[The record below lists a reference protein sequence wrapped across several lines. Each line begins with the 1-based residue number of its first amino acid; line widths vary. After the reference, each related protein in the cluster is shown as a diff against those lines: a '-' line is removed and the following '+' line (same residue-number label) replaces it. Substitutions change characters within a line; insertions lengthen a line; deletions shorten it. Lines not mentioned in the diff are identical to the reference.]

1 MIMQTFYTII
11 KIAPNTMTDDC
22 LSIGLLVCDGS
33 KYWLQFSE
41 DRKNAS
47 KRLMDENAS
56 AVDFIVKQISLHIQK
71 LNKEIIKSN
80 TELFPLNSLLNSEY
94 FSYLNNYSNGLLR
107 FSKPSF
113 LNDVINEEKFLKL
126 FALLIDKNIERGPR
140 VKDIANESF
149 YAAINKNLIKKVE
162 KNIHTKVNINSAT
175 LPSMYFQYEMDCIGL
190 NGAFV
195 GAKSI
200 PFNKS
205 VLTLD
210 KEISHYI
217 ALISLLSTTYN
228 KDVKNNNFFLI
239 ADEPAVIN
247 SPEYNT
253 WENIINNPLFKVV
266 NSEHVNIIVE
276 KVEQTKAKTFL
287 IVSAQ

>member
-1 MIMQTFYTII
+1 MQTFYTII
-11 KIAPNTMTDDC
+11 KIAPNTLTDDC
-22 LSIGLLVCDGS
+22 LSIGLLVYDGR
-33 KYWLQFSE
+33 KYWLQFSME
-41 DRKNAS
+41 RKNAS
-47 KRLMDENAS
+47 KRLMDENAD
-56 AVDFIVKQISLHIQK
+56 AVDFIVNQISLHIKK
-71 LNKEIIKSN
+71 LNKEITKSN
-80 TELFPLNSLLNSEY
+80 TEFFPLNSLLNSEY

-126 FALLIDKNIERGPR
+126 FALLIDKNIEREPK
-140 VKDIANESF
+140 VKDFATEKF
-149 YAAINKNLIKKVE
+149 YATISKNLIKKVE
-162 KNIHTKVNINSAT
+162 KRIHTKVNINSAT

-210 KEISHYI
+210 KDISHYI
-217 ALISLLSTTYN
+217 ALISLLSTKYN
-228 KDVKNNNFFLI
+228 KDFKNNNFFLI
-239 ADEPAVIN
+239 ADEPTVIN
-247 SPEYNT
+247 SPEHKT

-266 NSEHVNIIVE
+266 NSEEVSTIAE
-276 KVEQTKAKTFL
+276 KVEQTNAKTFL
-287 IVSAQ
+287 EVSAQ

>member
-1 MIMQTFYTII
+1 MQTFYTII

-41 DRKNAS
+41 ERKNAS
-47 KRLMDENAS
+47 KRLMDENAD

-71 LNKEIIKSN
+71 VNKEIIKSN
-80 TELFPLNSLLNSEY
+80 TEFFPLNSLLNSEY

-126 FALLIDKNIERGPR
+126 FALLIDKNIEREPK
-140 VKDIANESF
+140 VKDSANEKF
-149 YAAINKNLIKKVE
+149 YEAINKNLIKKVE
-162 KNIHTKVNINSAT
+162 KKIHTKININSAT

-190 NGAFV
+190 NGTFV

-205 VLTLD
+205 VPTLD
-210 KEISHYI
+210 KDISHYI
-217 ALISLLSTTYN
+217 ALISLLSTKYN

-239 ADEPAVIN
+239 ADEPNVIN
-247 SPEYNT
+247 SPEHIT

-266 NSEHVNIIVE
+266 NSEQVNTIAE
-276 KVEQTKAKTFL
+276 KVDQTNAKTFL
-287 IVSAQ
+287 EVSA

>member
-1 MIMQTFYTII
+1 MQTFYTII

-41 DRKNAS
+41 ERKNSS
-47 KRLMDENAS
+47 KRLMDENAD
-56 AVDFIVKQISLHIQK
+56 AVDFIVKQITLQIQK

-80 TELFPLNSLLNSEY
+80 SELFPLNSLLNSDY

-126 FALLIDKNIERGPR
+126 FAILIDKNIEREPK
-140 VKDIANESF
+140 VKDTANDKF

-162 KNIHTKVNINSAT
+162 KKIHTKVNINSAT

-205 VLTLD
+205 VPTLD
-210 KEISHYI
+210 KDISHYI
-217 ALISLLSTTYN
+217 ALISLLSTKYN

-239 ADEPAVIN
+239 ANEPSVIN
-247 SPEYNT
+247 SPEHNT

-266 NSEHVNIIVE
+266 NSEQVNTIAETVE
-276 KVEQTKAKTFL
+276 KTKAKTFL
-287 IVSAQ
+287 KESAQ

>member
-1 MIMQTFYTII
+1 MQTFYTII

-41 DRKNAS
+41 ERKNAS
-47 KRLMDENAS
+47 KRLMDENAD

-126 FALLIDKNIERGPR
+126 FALLIDKNIERKPK
-140 VKDIANESF
+140 VKDTANEKF

-162 KNIHTKVNINSAT
+162 KKIHTKVNINSAT

-205 VLTLD
+205 VPTLD
-210 KEISHYI
+210 KDISHYI
-217 ALISLLSTTYN
+217 ALISLLSTKYN

-239 ADEPAVIN
+239 ADEPTVIN
-247 SPEYNT
+247 SPEHNT

-266 NSEHVNIIVE
+266 NSEEVSTIAE

-287 IVSAQ
+287 EVSAQ

>member
-1 MIMQTFYTII
+1 
-11 KIAPNTMTDDC
+11 MTDDC

-41 DRKNAS
+41 ERKNAS
-47 KRLMDENAS
+47 KRLMDENAD

-71 LNKEIIKSN
+71 LNKEITKSN

-126 FALLIDKNIERGPR
+126 FALLIDKNIEREPK
-140 VKDIANESF
+140 VKDTANEKF

-162 KNIHTKVNINSAT
+162 KKIHTKININSAT

-205 VLTLD
+205 VTTLD
-210 KEISHYI
+210 KDISHYI
-217 ALISLLSTTYN
+217 ALISLLSSKYN

-239 ADEPAVIN
+239 ADEPTVIN
-247 SPEYNT
+247 SPEHNT

-266 NSEHVNIIVE
+266 NSEQVNTIAE

-287 IVSAQ
+287 EVSAQ

>member
-1 MIMQTFYTII
+1 MQTFYTII

-175 LPSMYFQYEMDCIGL
+175 LPAMYFQYEMDCIGL

>member
-1 MIMQTFYTII
+1 
-11 KIAPNTMTDDC
+11 MTDDC

-41 DRKNAS
+41 ERKNAS
-47 KRLMDENAS
+47 KRLMDENAD

-126 FALLIDKNIERGPR
+126 FALLIDKNIEREPK
-140 VKDIANESF
+140 VKDTANEKF

-162 KNIHTKVNINSAT
+162 KKIHTKVNINSST

-205 VLTLD
+205 APTLD
-210 KEISHYI
+210 KDISHYI
-217 ALISLLSTTYN
+217 ALISLLSTKYN

-239 ADEPAVIN
+239 ADEPTVIN
-247 SPEYNT
+247 SPEHNT

-266 NSEHVNIIVE
+266 NSEQVNTIAE

-287 IVSAQ
+287 EVSAQ

>member
-1 MIMQTFYTII
+1 MQTFYTII

-41 DRKNAS
+41 ERKNTS
-47 KRLMDENAS
+47 KRLMDENAD

-126 FALLIDKNIERGPR
+126 FALLIDKNIEREPK
-140 VKDIANESF
+140 VKDTECKANIE
-149 YAAINKNLIKKVE
+149 AIK
-162 KNIHTKVNINSAT
+162 
-175 LPSMYFQYEMDCIGL
+175 C
-190 NGAFV
+190 
-195 GAKSI
+195 
-200 PFNKS
+200 
-205 VLTLD
+205 
-210 KEISHYI
+210 
-217 ALISLLSTTYN
+217 
-228 KDVKNNNFFLI
+228 
-239 ADEPAVIN
+239 
-247 SPEYNT
+247 
-253 WENIINNPLFKVV
+253 INNQ
-266 NSEHVNIIVE
+266 NN
-276 KVEQTKAKTFL
+276 ANR
-287 IVSAQ
+287 

>member
-1 MIMQTFYTII
+1 MQTFYTII

-47 KRLMDENAS
+47 KRLMDENAD

-175 LPSMYFQYEMDCIGL
+175 LPAMYFQYEMDCIGL

-239 ADEPAVIN
+239 ADEPTVIN
-247 SPEYNT
+247 SPEHNT

>member
-1 MIMQTFYTII
+1 
-11 KIAPNTMTDDC
+11 MTDDS
-22 LSIGLLVCDGS
+22 LSVGLLLWDGS

-41 DRKNAS
+41 ERKNAS
-47 KRLMDENAS
+47 KRLMDENAE
-56 AVDFIVKQISLHIQK
+56 AVDFILKQISLHIQK
-71 LNKEIIKSN
+71 LNKEINISH

-94 FSYLNNYSNGLLR
+94 FSYLNSYSNGLLR

-113 LNDVINEEKFLKL
+113 LNDVINKEKFLKL
-126 FALLIDKNIERGPR
+126 FALLIDKNIEREPK
-140 VKDIANESF
+140 VKDTANEKF

-162 KNIHTKVNINSAT
+162 KKIHTKVNFNSAT
-175 LPSMYFQYEMDCIGL
+175 LHSMYFQYEMDCIGL

-205 VLTLD
+205 VPILD
-210 KEISHYI
+210 KDISHYI
-217 ALISLLSTTYN
+217 ALISLLSTKYN

-239 ADEPAVIN
+239 ADEPTVIN
-247 SPEYNT
+247 SPEHNT

-266 NSEHVNIIVE
+266 NSEQVDTIAE

-287 IVSAQ
+287 EASA

>member
-1 MIMQTFYTII
+1 
-11 KIAPNTMTDDC
+11 MTDDS

-41 DRKNAS
+41 ERKNAS
-47 KRLMDENAS
+47 KRLMDENAD

-71 LNKEIIKSN
+71 LNKEITKSN
-80 TELFPLNSLLNSEY
+80 SELFPLNSLLNSEY

-126 FALLIDKNIERGPR
+126 FALLIDKNIEREPKI
-140 VKDIANESF
+140 KDTANEKF
-149 YAAINKNLIKKVE
+149 YSAINKNLIKKVE
-162 KNIHTKVNINSAT
+162 KKIHTKVNINSAT

-205 VLTLD
+205 VTTLD
-210 KEISHYI
+210 KDISHYI
-217 ALISLLSTTYN
+217 ALISLLSTKYS
-228 KDVKNNNFFLI
+228 KDVKKNNFFLI
-239 ADEPAVIN
+239 ADEPTVIN
-247 SPEYNT
+247 SPEHNT
-253 WENIINNPLFKVV
+253 WESIINNPLFKVV
-266 NSEHVNIIVE
+266 NSEQVNIIAE
-276 KVEQTKAKTFL
+276 KVEDTKAKTFL
-287 IVSAQ
+287 EV

>member
-1 MIMQTFYTII
+1 MQTFYAII
-11 KIAPNTMTDDC
+11 KIAPNTMTDDS
-22 LSIGLLVCDGS
+22 LSIGLLVCNGS

-41 DRKNAS
+41 EKKNAS
-47 KRLMDENAS
+47 KRLMDENAD
-56 AVDFIVKQISLHIQK
+56 AVDFIVKQISSHIQK
-71 LNKEIIKSN
+71 LNKEITKSN
-80 TELFPLNSLLNSEY
+80 TELFPLNALLNSEY

-126 FALLIDKNIERGPR
+126 FALLIDKNIEREPK
-140 VKDIANESF
+140 VKDTANEKF

-162 KNIHTKVNINSAT
+162 KKIHTKVNINSAT

-205 VLTLD
+205 VPTLD

-217 ALISLLSTTYN
+217 ALISLLSTKYN
-228 KDVKNNNFFLI
+228 KDVKKNNFFLI
-239 ADEPAVIN
+239 ADEPTVIN
-247 SPEYNT
+247 SPEHNT
-253 WENIINNPLFKVV
+253 WENILNNPLFKVV
-266 NSEHVNIIVE
+266 NSEEVSIIAE
-276 KVEQTKAKTFL
+276 KVEHTKAKTFL
-287 IVSAQ
+287 VVSAQ

>member
-1 MIMQTFYTII
+1 MQTFYTII

-162 KNIHTKVNINSAT
+162 KKIHTKVNINSAT
-175 LPSMYFQYEMDCIGL
+175 LPAMYFQYEMDCIGL